1 MKGDQHNSACHA
13 KRLCRCSLE
22 SEVPV
27 PSSHITWR
35 QSHFGYKAQS
45 RVNQALDTDRRFFF
59 VTSVSVLRF
68 PHFSIFYLPRVSPTQ
83 NVVYR
88 NCIIS
93 HERPQDQ
100 RSSYSW
106 TLADTIHKRNSQNI
120 LPVESFVTGIKM
132 EKHTFYHFS
141 ETKNV
146 WLLFQEVVIYI
157 YVEPLAPAINNESS
171 DRNPF

>member
-1 MKGDQHNSACHA
+1 M
-13 KRLCRCSLE
+13 
-22 SEVPV
+22 
-27 PSSHITWR
+27 
-35 QSHFGYKAQS
+35 
-45 RVNQALDTDRRFFF
+45 
-59 VTSVSVLRF
+59 
-68 PHFSIFYLPRVSPTQ
+68 Q
-83 NVVYR
+83 NVAYR

-93 HERPQDQ
+93 HERLQDQ

-141 ETKNV
+141 DTKNV

-171 DRNPF
+171 DQNPF